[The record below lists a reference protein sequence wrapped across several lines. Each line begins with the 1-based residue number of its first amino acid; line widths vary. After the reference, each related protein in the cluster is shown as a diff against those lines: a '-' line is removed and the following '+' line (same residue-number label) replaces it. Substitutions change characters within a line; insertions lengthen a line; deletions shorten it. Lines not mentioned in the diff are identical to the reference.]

1 MKTLIGLIGL
11 SCILNGC
18 ASGTADQPTRVIV
31 NPSPIWPWDQKDK
44 DNKDLLNDCRTTS
57 CSDNDMFTAMLAT
70 GTYCRQVSNYY
81 ENGGNINSGTRLAV
95 KVLGVLAGSVFG
107 ITAGGSAAKA
117 WSGLSGATNG
127 IQADLSDNASARSN
141 RARIV
146 SKILAD
152 YNVEIKA
159 LLGDKDPTL
168 QVRRQIVWASINT
181 SNRCATEAEI
191 EPENAAKKVEAQVAE
206 IKKTIQDSKDSQ
218 AAAAAA
224 TPTPTPTP
232 TPTQPIQ
239 TLEKS
244 PAAKIKN

>member
-1 MKTLIGLIGL
+1 MKMVIGLIGL
-11 SCILNGC
+11 SCILSGC
-18 ASGTADQPTRVIV
+18 AGGTAGQTTKIIV
-31 NPSPIWPWDQKDK
+31 NPSPIWPWDQKSDGVP
-44 DNKDLLNDCRTTS
+44 LSDCRKTS
-57 CSDNDMFTAMLAT
+57 CSDNDMFSAMLAT

-81 ENGGNINSGTRLAV
+81 ESGGNINSNTRLGV

-127 IQADLSDNASARSN
+127 IQADLSDNVSARSN

-152 YNVEIKA
+152 YNVEIKT
-159 LLGDKDPTL
+159 LLGDKEPTL
-168 QVRRQIVWASINT
+168 QVRRLIVWASMNT

-218 AAAAAA
+218 
-224 TPTPTPTP
+224 
-232 TPTQPIQ
+232 QQ
-239 TLEKS
+239 QQQQQQQ
-244 PAAKIKN
+244 

>member
-1 MKTLIGLIGL
+1 MNTLIRLIGL
-11 SCILNGC
+11 SFILSGC
-18 ASGTADQPTRVIV
+18 ASGTADQETKIIV
-31 NPSPIWPWDQKDK
+31 NPSPIWPWDQKDDD
-44 DNKDLLNDCRTTS
+44 DNDKNDSRVSLNGCRVKE
-57 CSDNDMFTAMLAT
+57 CSDNDMFAAMLAT

-152 YNVEIKA
+152 YNVEVKA
-159 LLGDKDPTL
+159 LLSDKDPTV

-206 IKKTIQDSKDSQ
+206 IKKTIQESKNSQ
-218 AAAAAA
+218 TAPAPAV
-224 TPTPTPTP
+224 
-232 TPTQPIQ
+232 QPIP
-239 TLEKS
+239 K
-244 PAAKIKN
+244 PAQ